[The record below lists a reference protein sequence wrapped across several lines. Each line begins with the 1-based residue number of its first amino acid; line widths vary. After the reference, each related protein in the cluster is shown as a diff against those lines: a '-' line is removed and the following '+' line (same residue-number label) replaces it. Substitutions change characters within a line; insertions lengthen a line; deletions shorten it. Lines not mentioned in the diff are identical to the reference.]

1 MKSTMMSCPLLIRSM
16 LDRAGTLFPNVEI
29 VAAQPDGSRRRST
42 MRDLH
47 SRSSRLAT
55 ALQHAGIAPGDRV
68 ATLMW
73 SQQEHLDT
81 YFGVPAIGAVL
92 HTLNFRLHPDDLAYI
107 VNHAQDRFLVVDSSL
122 LEVFEAI
129 RSKAHFER
137 VFVVNGGGTTLPTG
151 AESYEEFLAGTGA
164 DPVYPDLAEDDAAA
178 MCYTSGTTG
187 VPKGVVYSHRSIC
200 LHALAVSLPDQLQ
213 LQPQGRCASHRVH
226 VSRQFLGLPLRSRPE
241 RLQTR
246 SAWA

>member
-1 MKSTMMSCPLLIRSM
+1 M
-16 LDRAGTLFPNVEI
+16 
-29 VAAQPDGSRRRST
+29 
-42 MRDLH
+42 
-47 SRSSRLAT
+47 
-55 ALQHAGIAPGDRV
+55 

-73 SQQEHLDT
+73 GQQEHLDT
-81 YFGVPAIGAVL
+81 YSGVPAIGAVL

-129 RSKAHFER
+129 RFKAHFER

-164 DPVYPDLAEDDAAA
+164 DPVYPELAEDDAAA
-178 MCYTSGTTG
+178 MCHTSGTTG

-200 LHALAVSLPDQLQ
+200 LHALAVSLPDQLHFSRKDAV
-213 LQPQGRCASHRVH
+213 LPIASMFH
-226 VSRQFLGLPLRSRPE
+226 VNSCGFPLRSRPE
-241 RLQTR
+241 RLQTG
-246 SAWA
+246 SAWV